1 MQSKMED
8 NLNKHYNALEEKID
22 GVFDAQQDRSRQTRD
37 SFIHSGIIL
46 LNQVGFN
53 DLKVGSLTSHSGRSV
68 GSFYKRFSD
77 KDAFFRALQSEAIAR
92 NTKVTEKRLGKERL
106 DSLSPNEVLH
116 ELVDTLVDIFSS
128 ETRGVLR
135 ESLLRILEPQDA
147 WAPMRKSG
155 QDIQQRIVDRFQTF
169 NMGNNELNTERK
181 VRFCYQVVVGVL
193 QNDLVNDFHAISTK
207 DQSIGK
213 ALKAVV
219 FDHMCS
225 DSKY

>member
-1 MQSKMED
+1 MQSKMEV

-92 NTKVTEKRLGKERL
+92 NTKVTEKRLGKE
-106 DSLSPNEVLH
+106 LH